1 MGVRHGQPE
10 GLDRFQKTIITATW
24 GHNSGI
30 DKPKGNQPI
39 IKDSPMPART
49 IAVIVTLLALMTGI
63 VQGDFFETW
72 KNAAT
77 L

>member
-1 MGVRHGQPE
+1 
-10 GLDRFQKTIITATW
+10 
-24 GHNSGI
+24 
-30 DKPKGNQPI
+30 
-39 IKDSPMPART
+39 MPVRT